1 MVDNDTMKEAM
12 KEAVKSNLLF
22 VDSARDYG
30 FGKGPK
36 LIRKADI
43 NKVAEIWLDTNIK
56 AQYFIPAHYWESNF
70 ELVKKLL
77 LQATV
82 YVYEDNQEIQGFIG
96 LNAEYIEG
104 IFVCDKMQSQG

>member
-70 ELVKKLL
+70 ELVKNYYYRQPFMSMKTIKKYKDL
-77 LQATV
+77 
-82 YVYEDNQEIQGFIG
+82 
-96 LNAEYIEG
+96 
-104 IFVCDKMQSQG
+104 